1 MKEICYKFSS
11 KININ
16 INSLYFIYNGNQ
28 INENLTF
35 KEQANSLDNNRN
47 QMNILVFK
55 HEVDGLRCQKC
66 GEIINLSILDDIINN
81 NKNQKDIFIELK
93 NQIDNI
99 INLYDINDIKR
110 KIKLTK
116 IIIEKL
122 ISENEKNFITLQNI
136 SNDNSMGNNDLNLL
150 NQKQY
155 NNNFELL
162 SVYKFEPSEQN
173 ILKNFILKSVSKND
187 NYEIAKCIHED
198 CKNWNEGYWIISVGE
213 KNKFSCTTNSEKGFA
228 CKIGTYKIII
238 DYCCS

>member
-1 MKEICYKFSS
+1 
-11 KININ
+11 
-16 INSLYFIYNGNQ
+16 
-28 INENLTF
+28 
-35 KEQANSLDNNRN
+35 
-47 QMNILVFK
+47 MNILVFK

-150 NQKQY
+150 N
-155 NNNFELL
+155 
-162 SVYKFEPSEQN
+162 
-173 ILKNFILKSVSKND
+173 
-187 NYEIAKCIHED
+187 
-198 CKNWNEGYWIISVGE
+198 
-213 KNKFSCTTNSEKGFA
+213 
-228 CKIGTYKIII
+228 
-238 DYCCS
+238 

>member
-1 MKEICYKFSS
+1 M
-11 KININ
+11 
-16 INSLYFIYNGNQ
+16 
-28 INENLTF
+28 
-35 KEQANSLDNNRN
+35 
-47 QMNILVFK
+47 
-55 HEVDGLRCQKC
+55 
-66 GEIINLSILDDIINN
+66 
-81 NKNQKDIFIELK
+81 K

-162 SVYKFEPSEQN
+162 TVYKFEPSEQN
-173 ILKNFILKSVSKND
+173 ILKNFVLKSVSKND
-187 NYEIAKCIHED
+187 NSQISKCIHEN
-198 CKNWNEGYWIISVGE
+198 CKNWNQGKWVISVGE
-213 KNKFSCTTNSEKGFA
+213 KNKFNCTTNSEKSFS

-238 DYCCS
+238 IYCS